1 MADSWWR
8 KPDPR
13 SEFEGRGVQ
22 DNTVFPVDTDAIT
35 ASDALRLD
43 SLTGQTIDSRAP
55 RDPYHWNG
63 GQVTPDDEVPPNLP
77 SETPV
82 LDAYDPY

>member
-1 MADSWWR
+1 MVDSWWR
-8 KPDPR
+8 KSDER

-22 DNTVFPVDTDAIT
+22 DNTVFPVGPDAIT
-35 ASDALRLD
+35 AEDALRLD
-43 SLTGQTIDSRAP
+43 SLTGQTVDSRAP

-63 GQVTPDDEVPPNLP
+63 GRIEDDSTPSP
-77 SETPV
+77 SEQSI